1 MDRLTE
7 LLLQQHDESF
17 RAGAV
22 AVIESLEKSFDDWRL
37 QVLFRIAPKWALRQ
51 IKTRFVDVLPS
62 APQAG
67 EVPNV

>member
-17 RAGAV
+17 REGAV
-22 AVIESLEKSFDDWRL
+22 AAIESLEKSLGDWRFQAL
-37 QVLFRIAPKWALRQ
+37 IRIAPNWALRH
-51 IKTRFVDVLPS
+51 IKARVVDVLPS

-67 EVPNV
+67 KVQP